1 MRAREQ
7 SSRRPRWSA
16 RALGRSEAS
25 SGRDLVLRAA
35 RLLVPAA
42 LLLALTASVA
52 PGALAQERTT
62 LIRVLESAH
71 DFRARVRAALALG
84 STHDSTAL
92 APLSTALGAD
102 DNAAVRAAC
111 AAALGS
117 LGELGALPALR
128 RALSDSS
135 SDVREAVE
143 DAIRALGTTSS
154 GSGSRA
160 STGAAP
166 PSAGAGSTG
175 GRIDWGAT
183 RWLVVIGSME
193 NRSTFTHDRLET
205 LLEREVHGGLSSL
218 GGVAV
223 VDGETPHADADAEAA
238 RRDLPALRV
247 EGSIREIEHV
257 RRDDQLRVSCDV
269 SVLVLDEPGR
279 NLRASLTATAT
290 AAEEAETG
298 SARSAQERRLA
309 EAACEAAI
317 ERAMGGAGRAL
328 ASAH

>member
-1 MRAREQ
+1 MRAREK

-16 RALGRSEAS
+16 RALGRSEATS
-25 SGRDLVLRAA
+25 ARGRLVRAA
-35 RLLVPAA
+35 RLLWPTA
-42 LLLALTASVA
+42 LLLALVTGVPPRAI
-52 PGALAQERTT
+52 AQERTT

-92 APLSTALGAD
+92 APLSAALGAD

-111 AAALGS
+111 ASALGS

-135 SDVREAVE
+135 SDVRDAVE
-143 DAIRALGTTSS
+143 DAIRALGTTSP
-154 GSGSRA
+154 GSRA

-166 PSAGAGSTG
+166 PSAGSGSTG
-175 GRIDWGAT
+175 GRIDWGTT

-193 NRSTFTHDRLET
+193 NRSTFTHERLET

-223 VDGETPHADADAEAA
+223 VDGEAPHADADAEAA
-238 RRDLPALRV
+238 RRDLPELRV
-247 EGSIREIEHV
+247 EGSIREIEHI
-257 RRDDQLRVSCDV
+257 RRDEELRVSCDV

-279 NLRASLTATAT
+279 NIRASLTATAT
-290 AAEEAETG
+290 AAEEAESG
-298 SARSAQERRLA
+298 SARTAQERRLA
-309 EAACEAAI
+309 EAACEAAV
-317 ERAMGGAGRAL
+317 ERAMGGAARAL